1 MLLRKR
7 PVNCKKLELF
17 KRAAN
22 RNFQFY
28 TVLTR
33 VEIYLNFN
41 QK

>member
-7 PVNCKKLELF
+7 HVNCKKLELF

-22 RNFQFY
+22 RNFY